1 MQQHFTMKNTKL
13 LKVNPT
19 ALGTKLEALVVLREL
34 CGSEACLYHEE
45 HEGLEINTDTAS
57 NTENQSFAFLHALHG

>member
-1 MQQHFTMKNTKL
+1 MKNTKL

-45 HEGLEINTDTAS
+45 HEELAGNLDTALD
-57 NTENQSFAFLHALHG
+57 TETELSTSSTS

>member
-1 MQQHFTMKNTKL
+1 MPFVVSKLVQLFAMNDTKS

-19 ALGTKLEALVVLREL
+19 ALGTKIEALLVLPEL

-45 HEGLEINTDTAS
+45 HEEHEGNSDTVLE
-57 NTENQSFAFLHALHG
+57 TEN